1 MSRLHIDFAPRGW
14 RHAVAGTRWP
24 GWLMMGAGLLLCM
37 LVAVHVNSR
46 WQSYHDGQQRLMRL
60 QQSKVL
66 LQERRVPPRRET
78 VPIERANAVN
88 QAISQLNLPWR
99 EVLDAMELIPPGSV
113 ALLSM
118 EPDAVKR
125 TMKCVAEARDGE
137 AMLGYL
143 EQLKKSEFF
152 DSVVLLRHEV
162 VERDPG
168 KPIRFQFEAF
178 WPMAKP

>member
-14 RHAVAGTRWP
+14 RHAVADTRWP
-24 GWLMMGAGLLLCM
+24 AWLMMGAGLLLC
-37 LVAVHVNSR
+37 LFVAADVHSR
-46 WQSYHDGQQRLMRL
+46 WNVYQDGQQRVVRL

-66 LQERRVPPRRET
+66 LQVPRVPARRET
-78 VPIERANAVN
+78 VSVERANAVN

-99 EVLDAMELIPPGSV
+99 EVLDAMEQVAPGSV

-125 TMKCVAEARDGE
+125 TMKCVAEAQDGP
-137 AMLGYL
+137 AMLTYL

-162 VERDPG
+162 IERDPG

-178 WPMAKP
+178 WPVARP